1 MSAVQK
7 AAGYGLYLVGFIA
20 VIFVIVAINAYMQAE
35 GISKDYIAKTASKVL
50 GVEVAIA
57 DMNIDV
63 EKKQVKIKDVKIA
76 NPAGYKGPYAA
87 TADSVL
93 ATVDTFDK
101 ERMTFNMLEVEGLKV
116 FLEVNPA
123 TTNLNDLRLQAEQ
136 NARNWKKDEKHGE
149 IKVMIRNIL
158 YKAPQITPSVT
169 IQPTTIAVLAANDW
183 PLRAIG
189 TQENGISFPRAVAD
203 VTAATV
209 HNVHLVGNQAEL
221 FKGMTLETQNA
232 IGISTY
238 QVFSKNVN
246 KKINKDLNEAGKLL
260 DGFVK
265 DTAKFLDESLAPTE
279 EVPSP
284 APEPEQT
291 ESSP

>member
-50 GVEVAIA
+50 GVGVTIG

-93 ATVDTFDK
+93 ATVDTFEK

-123 TTNLNDLRLQAEQ
+123 TTNLNDLRMQADQ
-136 NARNWKKDEKHGE
+136 NARNWKADEAHGE

-169 IQPTTIAVLAANDW
+169 IQPTKIAVLAANDW
-183 PLRAIG
+183 PLRGIG
-189 TQENGISFPRAVAD
+189 TEQNGVSFARAVAD

-232 IGISTY
+232 IGVSTY
-238 QVFSKNVN
+238 AVFSKNVN
-246 KKINKDLNEAGKLL
+246 KKINKDLNAAGELL

-265 DTAKFLDESLAPTE
+265 DTTKFLDESLAPAE
-279 EVPSP
+279 QVPPSGV
-284 APEPEQT
+284 EPEKA
-291 ESSP
+291 E